1 MNLRTWWLFFATVFV
16 LSGTPGPNMLHVM
29 TRSVSFGVRRSVL
42 AMSGCLAAVLLVLIA
57 SATGLGAILQASPQ
71 VFEVLRYLGAAY
83 LVWLGIKA
91 WRSEEAPL
99 DVGQPD
105 ARASASNLQLF
116 RGGLLIGLSNPKLLL
131 FAAAFFP
138 QFVDQARPQW
148 PQFAL
153 LVATFAACELFWYA
167 VYGLGGGSLRR
178 HLARPALRR
187 WFDRLAASIFVGF
200 GVLLL
205 RFRPQ

>member
-1 MNLRTWWLFFATVFV
+1 MNLHTWWLFFATVFV

-42 AMSGCLAAVLLVLIA
+42 AMAGCLLAVLLVLVA
-57 SATGLGAILQASPQ
+57 SAAGLGAVLLAAPQ
-71 VFEVLRYLGAAY
+71 VFEILRYLGAAY
-83 LVWLGIKA
+83 LIWLGIKA

-99 DVGQPD
+99 DVGQP
-105 ARASASNLQLF
+105 AVSASMSNMQLF

-131 FAAAFFP
+131 FATAFFP
-138 QFVDQARPQW
+138 QFVVQGQPQW

-178 HLARPALRR
+178 HLARPTLRR
-187 WFDRLAASIFVGF
+187 WFDRVTGAIFVGF